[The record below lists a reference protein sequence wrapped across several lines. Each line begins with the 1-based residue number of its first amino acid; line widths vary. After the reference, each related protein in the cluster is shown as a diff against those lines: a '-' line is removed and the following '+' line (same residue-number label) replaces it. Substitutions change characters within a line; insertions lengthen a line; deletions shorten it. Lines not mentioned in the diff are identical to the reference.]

1 MPGLWFEEYEVGKVY
16 RHRAGRTVTETDNLL
31 FTTLSMNPAPLHLD
45 AEYAKT
51 LPYGRQL
58 VTSVFTLGVV
68 MGMSVS
74 DLFEGTSLG
83 NLGFSTITFPAPVFI
98 GDTLRAETEVVAKR
112 ASKSRPEAGIV
123 TVIHRGY
130 NQSDVLVMEAQR
142 TGLSLKR
149 PATDAAAGDGDL

>member
-1 MPGLWFEEYEVGKVY
+1 MSGLWFEEYEVGRVY
-16 RHRAGRTVTETDNLL
+16 RHKLGRTVTETDNLL

-83 NLGFSTITFPAPVFI
+83 NLGFTNITFPAPVFI
-98 GDTLRAETEVVAKR
+98 GDTLRSETEIVNKR
-112 ASKSRPEAGIV
+112 ESKSRPGTGIIN
-123 TVIHRGY
+123 VIHRGY
-130 NQSDVLVMEAQR
+130 NQSDVVVMEAHR
-142 TGLSLKR
+142 AGLSLKR
-149 PATDAAAGDGDL
+149 PAGETDQ

>member
-1 MPGLWFEEYEVGKVY
+1 MTGLWLEEYEVGRTY
-16 RHRAGRTVTETDNLL
+16 RHAASRTVTETDNLL

-51 LPYGRQL
+51 TPYGKQL

-83 NLGFSTITFPAPVFI
+83 NLGFQRIVFPAPVFI
-98 GDTLRAETEVVAKR
+98 GDTLRAETEIVSKR
-112 ASKSRPEAGIV
+112 DSKSRPEAGIIA
-123 TVIHRGY
+123 VIHRGY
-130 NQSDVLVMEAQR
+130 KQDGTLVMEAER
-142 TGLSLKR
+142 TGLSLKK
-149 PATDAAAGDGDL
+149 PASEEQADQP

>member
-1 MPGLWFEEYEVGKVY
+1 MPGLWFEEYEVGRTY

-58 VTSVFTLGVV
+58 VTSVFTLGVI

-83 NLGFSTITFPAPVFI
+83 NLGFSAITFPAPVFI
-98 GDTLRAETEVVAKR
+98 GDTLRAETEIASKR
-112 ASKSRPEAGIV
+112 ESKSRADAGIINV
-123 TVIHRGY
+123 VHRGY
-130 NQSDVLVMEAQR
+130 NQSDELVIEAHR
-142 TGLSLKR
+142 AGLSLKR
-149 PATDAAAGDGDL
+149 PAEEGAR

>member
-1 MPGLWFEEYEVGKVY
+1 MAGLWFEEYEVGKIY
-16 RHRAGRTVTETDNLL
+16 SHNTGRTVTEIDNLL

-74 DLFEGTSLG
+74 DLFQSTSLG
-83 NLGFSTITFPAPVFI
+83 NLGFSRVVFPHPVFI
-98 GDTLRAETEVVAKR
+98 GDTLRAETEIVDKR
-112 ASKSRPEAGIV
+112 ESRSRPEAGIIN
-123 TVIHRGY
+123 VIHRGF
-130 NQSDVLVMEAQR
+130 NQSGDVVIEAHR
-142 TGLSLKR
+142 AGLSLKR
-149 PATDAAAGDGDL
+149 PSDEGVE